1 MYPTIERPEAGY
13 RFIPAVFQY
22 SGGVAAL
29 PGWRL
34 ERARFAEPVPLAE
47 GFARIARHLGA
58 LGLPLTAFCACE
70 LRSPAPFTEDG
81 FRVFNEAYAK
91 VLGEWGVLFDGKNPV
106 ARSNVC
112 PEIAP
117 PAMPS
122 FHAFTYALAEPGA
135 APSFVAAGSGES
147 VEGKGTY
154 AENTVA
160 FRDLSPAGM
169 RSKAQYVLGEMER
182 RMAAL
187 GAAWPATTAVQVYTV
202 HDIHP
207 FLADELVRRG
217 AARHG
222 VTWQHCRPP
231 VVDLEYEMDCRGLPL
246 ERVLAA

>member
-1 MYPTIERPEAGY
+1 MYSTIERPEAGY

-34 ERARFAEPVPLAE
+34 ERARFANPVPLAE
-47 GFARIARHLGA
+47 GFGRIAAQLGT

-91 VLGEWGVLFDGKNPV
+91 VLGEWGLLGGGHNPV

-117 PAMPS
+117 PATPS
-122 FHAFTYALAEPGA
+122 FHAFSYAVPDAAA
-135 APSFVAAGSGES
+135 APSFIVAGSGES
-147 VEGKGTY
+147 VEGKGSY
-154 AENTVA
+154 RDNTVA
-160 FRDLSPAGM
+160 FRDLTPAGI
-169 RSKAQYVLGEMER
+169 RTKAAYVLGEMER

-187 GAAWPATTAVQVYTV
+187 GAGWAVTTGVQVYTV

-207 FLADELVRRG
+207 FLGDDIVRRG

-222 VTWQHCRPP
+222 VTWQHCWPP
-231 VVDLEYEMDCRGLPL
+231 VVDLEYEMDCRGLSV
-246 ERVLAA
+246 ERVLPA